1 MKILLPA
8 LSPTMETG
16 NLVKWLVK
24 EGDDVLSGDILA
36 EIETDKATMEL
47 ESPDDGKIEKI
58 LVKEGSEN
66 ISVNTEIALLTVE
79 GEEIEE
85 KSEVSS
91 AESTEIDEKTE
102 KSTQNSSQVTHDS
115 DDKNL
120 TNSNISMSSL
130 LKQQTDNSES
140 KKWSEKEIS
149 MREAL
154 NQAIEEEMIFDKDVF
169 LLGEEVAEYDGAY
182 KVTQGLLDKFGSK
195 RVLDTPIS
203 EHGFTGLAI
212 GAAMAGLKPICE
224 FMTFNF
230 SMQAIDQIV
239 NSAAKSLYMSG
250 GEINVP
256 IVFRGPNGAAARVG
270 AQHSQCF
277 ISWFSHIP
285 GLLVIAPS
293 NARDA
298 KGLLKSSI
306 RNPNPVVFLEH
317 ELLYKEKTSV
327 PEENDFLIPIGKANL
342 IKEGNDVTI
351 IGFSM
356 SVQRI
361 LNALPSIE
369 KLGIK
374 PDIIDLR
381 SIKPLDEE
389 LIYKSVK
396 KTNRVVIVEDGFGST
411 SFGSHLSYL
420 IQSNCFDFLD
430 AEIIKVSGKDVPMP
444 YAENLEKLALPNTDE
459 IVSAV
464 KKVSYKN

>member
-16 NLVKWLVK
+16 NLVKWLVN
-24 EGDDVLSGDILA
+24 EGQTVNSGDIIA

-47 ESPDDGKIEKI
+47 ESPDDGIIEKI
-58 LVKEGSEN
+58 VISEGTEN
-66 ISVNTEIALLTVE
+66 IPVNDLIAVLKVE
-79 GEEIEE
+79 DEEIIEE
-85 KSEVSS
+85 EISSPEIVSDKEETDKTQKTNIAVSERSVLN
-91 AESTEIDEKTE
+91 EQTET
-102 KSTQNSSQVTHDS
+102 NSSWTEV
-115 DDKNL
+115 
-120 TNSNISMSSL
+120 
-130 LKQQTDNSES
+130 
-140 KKWSEKEIS
+140 EIT

-154 NQAIEEEMIFDKDVF
+154 NQAIEEEMTKDEDIF

-182 KVTQGLLDKFGSK
+182 KVTQGLLDKFGPK

-212 GAAMAGLKPICE
+212 GAAMSGLKPICE

-230 SMQAIDQIV
+230 SLQAIDQIV
-239 NSAAKSLYMSG
+239 NSAAKTLYMSG

-256 IVFRGPNGAAARVG
+256 VVFRGPNGAAARVA

-285 GLLVIAPS
+285 GLIVVAPS

-298 KGLLKSSI
+298 KGLLKTSI
-306 RNPNPVVFLEH
+306 RNPNPVIFLEH
-317 ELLYKEKTSV
+317 ELLYKEKSNV
-327 PEENDFLIPIGKANL
+327 PQETDFLIPLGKGNL
-342 IKEGNDVTI
+342 ITEGNDVTI

-361 LNALPSIE
+361 LKSLPEIN
-369 KLGIK
+369 KLNIK

-381 SIKPLDEE
+381 SIKPLDED
-389 LIYKSVK
+389 LIYQSVK
-396 KTNRVVIVEDGFGST
+396 KTNRVVIVEDGFGNT

-420 IQSNCFDFLD
+420 IQSNCFDYLD
-430 AEIIKVSGKDVPMP
+430 SEIVKVSGKDVPMP
-444 YAENLEKLALPNTDE
+444 YAENLEALALPTTDE
-459 IVSAV
+459 IISAI
-464 KKVSYKN
+464 KKVTYKK

>member
-16 NLVKWLVK
+16 NLVKWLVE
-24 EGDDVLSGDILA
+24 EGQKVNSGDIIA

-47 ESPDDGKIEKI
+47 EAPDDGVLKQFII
-58 LVKEGSEN
+58 SEGTEN
-66 ISVNTEIALLTVE
+66 IKVNSPIAILDVE
-79 GEEIEE
+79 GEDEE
-85 KSEVSS
+85 NESESLNENTS
-91 AESTEIDEKTE
+91 KE
-102 KSTQNSSQVTHDS
+102 QVKEDINQS
-115 DDKNL
+115 
-120 TNSNISMSSL
+120 ISM
-130 LKQQTDNSES
+130 NSIMRDFDES
-140 KKWSEKEIS
+140 NSKWTEVEIT

-154 NQAIEEEMIFDKDVF
+154 NQAIEEEMTLDKDVF
-169 LLGEEVAEYDGAY
+169 LLGEEVAEYNGAY
-182 KVTQGLLDKFGSK
+182 KVTQGLLDKFGNK

-230 SMQAIDQIV
+230 SLQAIDQII

-256 IVFRGPNGAAARVG
+256 IVFRGPNGAAARVA

-285 GLLVIAPS
+285 GLLVVAPS

-306 RNPNPVVFLEH
+306 RNPNPVIFLEH
-317 ELLYKEKTSV
+317 ELLYKEKMKV
-327 PEENDFLIPIGKANL
+327 PEEDDFIIPIGKGKMIA
-342 IKEGNDVTI
+342 EGDDVTI

-356 SVQRI
+356 SVHRI
-361 LNALPSIE
+361 LNALPE
-369 KLGIK
+369 IK
-374 PDIIDLR
+374 NLNIKADIIDLR

-396 KTNRVVIVEDGFGST
+396 KTNRVVIVEDGWGNT

-420 IQSNCFDFLD
+420 IQSNCFDYLD
-430 AEIIKVSGKDVPMP
+430 SEIIKVSGKDVPMP
-444 YAENLEKLALPNTDE
+444 YAENLEALALPTRDE
-459 IVSAV
+459 IISAV
-464 KKVSYKN
+464 KKVTYKN

>member
-66 ISVNTEIALLTVE
+66 ISVNTEIALLSVE

-85 KSEVSS
+85 K
-91 AESTEIDEKTE
+91 IEKTIE
-102 KSTQNSSQVTHDS
+102 SSPPVIPNGADT
-115 DDKNL
+115 KIKEN
-120 TNSNISMSSL
+120 NISMGSL
-130 LKQQTDNSES
+130 LKEQSDSLETKD
-140 KKWSEKEIS
+140 WSEKEIT

-154 NQAIEEEMIFDKDVF
+154 NQAIEEEMILDKDVF

-212 GAAMAGLKPICE
+212 GAAMSGLKPICE

-285 GLLVIAPS
+285 GLLVVAPS

-317 ELLYKEKTSV
+317 ELLYKEKTNV

-342 IKEGNDVTI
+342 IKEGSDVTI

-381 SIKPLDEE
+381 SIKPLDEA
-389 LIYKSVK
+389 LILESVQKTGAIVTAEEHNYLGGLGESIAGTLSK
-396 KTNRVVIVEDGFGST
+396 KHPTPQEYVATQDTFGESGTPTKLMEKYGINKNAIVNASKRV
-411 SFGSHLSYL
+411 
-420 IQSNCFDFLD
+420 
-430 AEIIKVSGKDVPMP
+430 IKRK
-444 YAENLEKLALPNTDE
+444 
-459 IVSAV
+459 
-464 KKVSYKN
+464 

>member
-16 NLVKWLVK
+16 NLVKWLVE
-24 EGDDVLSGDILA
+24 EGQKVNSGDLIA

-47 ESPDDGKIEKI
+47 EAPDDGTINQ
-58 LVKEGSEN
+58 LVVSEGTEN
-66 ISVNTEIALLTVE
+66 IKVNSLIAILDVE
-79 GEEIEE
+79 GEDLENDVTPSDEIVTKEQT
-85 KSEVSS
+85 KKDVDSS
-91 AESTEIDEKTE
+91 ISMNSII
-102 KSTQNSSQVTHDS
+102 NSSEE
-115 DDKNL
+115 N
-120 TNSNISMSSL
+120 NSNW
-130 LKQQTDNSES
+130 TEV
-140 KKWSEKEIS
+140 EIT

-154 NQAIEEEMIFDKDVF
+154 NQAIVEEMNRDKDVF
-169 LLGEEVAEYDGAY
+169 LLGEEVAEYNGAY
-182 KVTQGLLDKFGSK
+182 KVTQGLLDKFGKK

-230 SMQAIDQIV
+230 SMQAIDQII

-256 IVFRGPNGAAARVG
+256 IVFRGPNGAAARVA

-285 GLLVIAPS
+285 GLLVVAPS

-306 RNPNPVVFLEH
+306 RNPNPVIFLEH
-317 ELLYKEKTSV
+317 ELLYKEKMMV
-327 PEENDFLIPIGKANL
+327 PEEDEFVIPLGKGKM
-342 IKEGNDVTI
+342 ISEGDDITI

-356 SVQRI
+356 SVHKI
-361 LNALPSIE
+361 LNALPD
-369 KLGIK
+369 IK
-374 PDIIDLR
+374 SLNINADIIDLR
-381 SIKPLDEE
+381 SIKPLDED

-396 KTNRVVIVEDGFGST
+396 KTNRVVIVEDGWGNT

-420 IQSNCFDFLD
+420 IQSNCFDYLD
-430 AEIIKVSGKDVPMP
+430 SEIIKVSGKDVPMP
-444 YAENLEKLALPNTDE
+444 YAENLESLALPTKDE

-464 KKVSYKN
+464 KKVTYKN

>member
-16 NLVKWLVK
+16 NLVKWLVE
-24 EGDDVLSGDILA
+24 EGQKVNSGDIIA

-47 ESPDDGKIEKI
+47 EAPDDGVLKQLII
-58 LVKEGSEN
+58 SEGTEN
-66 ISVNTEIALLTVE
+66 IKVNSPIAILDVE
-79 GEEIEE
+79 GEDEE
-85 KSEVSS
+85 NESEPLNES
-91 AESTEIDEKTE
+91 APKE
-102 KSTQNSSQVTHDS
+102 QVKEDINQS
-115 DDKNL
+115 
-120 TNSNISMSSL
+120 ISM
-130 LKQQTDNSES
+130 NSIMNEFDES
-140 KKWSEKEIS
+140 NSKWTEVEIT

-154 NQAIEEEMIFDKDVF
+154 NQAIEEEMTLDKDVF
-169 LLGEEVAEYDGAY
+169 LLGEEVAEYNGAY
-182 KVTQGLLDKFGSK
+182 KVTQGLLDKFGNK

-230 SMQAIDQIV
+230 SMQAIDQII

-256 IVFRGPNGAAARVG
+256 IVFRGPNGAAARVA

-285 GLLVIAPS
+285 GLLVVAPS

-306 RNPNPVVFLEH
+306 RNPNPVIFLEH
-317 ELLYKEKTSV
+317 ELLYKEKMKV
-327 PEENDFLIPIGKANL
+327 PEEDDFIVPIGKGKMIA
-342 IKEGNDVTI
+342 EGDDVTI

-356 SVQRI
+356 SVHRI
-361 LNALPSIE
+361 LNALPE
-369 KLGIK
+369 IK
-374 PDIIDLR
+374 NLNIKADIIDLR

-396 KTNRVVIVEDGFGST
+396 KTNRVVIVEDGWGNT

-420 IQSNCFDFLD
+420 IQSNCFDYLD
-430 AEIIKVSGKDVPMP
+430 SEIIKVSGKDVPMP
-444 YAENLEKLALPNTDE
+444 YAENLEALALPTKDE
-459 IVSAV
+459 IISAV
-464 KKVSYKN
+464 KKVTYKN

>member
-24 EGDDVLSGDILA
+24 EGQTVNSGDILA

-47 ESPDDGKIEKI
+47 ESPDDGIIEKI
-58 LVKEGSEN
+58 VISEGTEN
-66 ISVNTEIALLTVE
+66 IPVNDLIAVLKVDDE
-79 GEEIEE
+79 EVIEEEISS
-85 KSEVSS
+85 SEIVSNNQEANKTQKIDNTVS
-91 AESTEIDEKTE
+91 IGSVLNEQTE
-102 KSTQNSSQVTHDS
+102 
-115 DDKNL
+115 
-120 TNSNISMSSL
+120 TNSNW
-130 LKQQTDNSES
+130 TEV
-140 KKWSEKEIS
+140 EIT

-154 NQAIEEEMIFDKDVF
+154 NQAIEEEMNKDEDVF

-182 KVTQGLLDKFGSK
+182 KVTQGLLEKFGSK

-212 GAAMAGLKPICE
+212 GAAMSGLKPICE

-230 SMQAIDQIV
+230 SLQAIDQIV
-239 NSAAKSLYMSG
+239 NSAAKTLYMSG

-256 IVFRGPNGAAARVG
+256 VVFRGPNGAAARVA

-285 GLLVIAPS
+285 GLIVVAPS

-298 KGLLKSSI
+298 KGLLKTSI
-306 RNPNPVVFLEH
+306 RNPNPVIFLEH
-317 ELLYKEKTSV
+317 ELLYKEKSNV
-327 PEENDFLIPIGKANL
+327 PQETDFLIPLGKGNL
-342 IKEGNDVTI
+342 ITEGNDVTI

-361 LNALPSIE
+361 LKSLPEIN
-369 KLGIK
+369 KLNIK

-381 SIKPLDEE
+381 SIKPLDED
-389 LIYKSVK
+389 LIYQSVK
-396 KTNRVVIVEDGFGST
+396 KTNRVVIVEDGFGNT

-420 IQSNCFDFLD
+420 IQSNCFDYLD
-430 AEIIKVSGKDVPMP
+430 SEIVKVSGKDVPMP
-444 YAENLEKLALPNTDE
+444 YAENLEALALPTTDE
-459 IVSAV
+459 IISAI
-464 KKVSYKN
+464 KKVTYKK

>member
-16 NLVKWLVK
+16 NLVKWLVE
-24 EGDDVLSGDILA
+24 EGQKVNSGDLIA

-47 ESPDDGKIEKI
+47 EAPDDGTINQ
-58 LVKEGSEN
+58 LVVSEGTEN
-66 ISVNTEIALLTVE
+66 IKVNSLIAILDVE
-79 GEEIEE
+79 GEDLENDVTPSDEIVTKEQP
-85 KSEVSS
+85 KKEVDSS
-91 AESTEIDEKTE
+91 ISMNSII
-102 KSTQNSSQVTHDS
+102 NSSEE
-115 DDKNL
+115 N
-120 TNSNISMSSL
+120 NSNW
-130 LKQQTDNSES
+130 TEV
-140 KKWSEKEIS
+140 EIT

-154 NQAIEEEMIFDKDVF
+154 NQAIEEEMNRDKDVF
-169 LLGEEVAEYDGAY
+169 LLGEEVAEYNGAY
-182 KVTQGLLDKFGSK
+182 KVTQGLLDKFGKK

-230 SMQAIDQIV
+230 SMQAIDQII

-256 IVFRGPNGAAARVG
+256 IVFRGPNGAAARVA

-285 GLLVIAPS
+285 GLLVVAPT

-306 RNPNPVVFLEH
+306 RNPNPVIFLEH
-317 ELLYKEKTSV
+317 ELLYKEKMMV
-327 PEENDFLIPIGKANL
+327 PEEDEFVIPLGKGKM
-342 IKEGNDVTI
+342 ISEGDDVTI

-356 SVQRI
+356 SVHKI
-361 LNALPSIE
+361 LNALPD
-369 KLGIK
+369 IK
-374 PDIIDLR
+374 SLNINADIIDLR
-381 SIKPLDEE
+381 SIKPLDED

-396 KTNRVVIVEDGFGST
+396 KTNRVVIVEDGWGNT

-420 IQSNCFDFLD
+420 IQSNCFDYLD
-430 AEIIKVSGKDVPMP
+430 SEIIKVSGKDVPMP
-444 YAENLEKLALPNTDE
+444 YAENLESLALPTKDE

-464 KKVSYKN
+464 KKVTYKN

>member
-58 LVKEGSEN
+58 LIKEGSEN
-66 ISVNTEIALLTVE
+66 ISVNTEIALLSVE

-85 KSEVSS
+85 KIEKPIESS
-91 AESTEIDEKTE
+91 TPEIPNGND
-102 KSTQNSSQVTHDS
+102 
-115 DDKNL
+115 
-120 TNSNISMSSL
+120 TNIKETNISMGSFLKGQSDSL
-130 LKQQTDNSES
+130 ETKNWT
-140 KKWSEKEIS
+140 EKEIT

-154 NQAIEEEMIFDKDVF
+154 NQAIEEEMILDKDVF

-182 KVTQGLLDKFGSK
+182 KITQGLLDKFGSK

-212 GAAMAGLKPICE
+212 GAAMSGLKPICE

-285 GLLVIAPS
+285 GLLVVAPS

-306 RNPNPVVFLEH
+306 RNPNPVIFLEH
-317 ELLYKEKTSV
+317 ELLYKEKSNV

-342 IKEGNDVTI
+342 IKEGSDVTI

-361 LNALPSIE
+361 LNALPSME

-381 SIKPLDEE
+381 SIKPLDED

-396 KTNRVVIVEDGFGST
+396 KTNRVVIVEDGWGNT

-420 IQSNCFDFLD
+420 IQSNCFDYLD
-430 AEIIKVSGKDVPMP
+430 SEIVKVSGKDVPMP

-459 IVSAV
+459 IISAV
-464 KKVSYKN
+464 KKVSYTN

>member
-66 ISVNTEIALLTVE
+66 ISVNTEIALLSVE

-85 KSEVSS
+85 KIEKPI
-91 AESTEIDEKTE
+91 ESLPPVIPNGNDTKIKE
-102 KSTQNSSQVTHDS
+102 N
-115 DDKNL
+115 
-120 TNSNISMSSL
+120 NISMGSL
-130 LKQQTDNSES
+130 LKDQSDSLETKN
-140 KKWSEKEIS
+140 WSEKEIT

-154 NQAIEEEMIFDKDVF
+154 NQAIEEEMILDKDVF

-212 GAAMAGLKPICE
+212 GAAMSGLKPICE

-285 GLLVIAPS
+285 GLLVVTPS

-317 ELLYKEKTSV
+317 ELLYKEKTNV

-342 IKEGNDVTI
+342 IKEGSDITI

-381 SIKPLDEE
+381 SIKPLDED
-389 LIYKSVK
+389 LVYKSVK
-396 KTNRVVIVEDGFGST
+396 KTNRVVIVEDGWGNT

-420 IQSNCFDFLD
+420 IQSNCFDYLD
-430 AEIIKVSGKDVPMP
+430 SEIIKVSGKDVPMP

-459 IVSAV
+459 IISAV
-464 KKVSYKN
+464 KKVSYTN

>member
-16 NLVKWLVK
+16 NLVKWLVE
-24 EGDDVLSGDILA
+24 EGQKVNSGDLIA

-47 ESPDDGKIEKI
+47 EAPDDGTINQ
-58 LVKEGSEN
+58 LVVSEGTEN
-66 ISVNTEIALLTVE
+66 IKVNSLIAILDVE
-79 GEEIEE
+79 GEDLENDVTPSDEIITKEQP
-85 KSEVSS
+85 KKDVDSS
-91 AESTEIDEKTE
+91 ISMNSII
-102 KSTQNSSQVTHDS
+102 NSSEE
-115 DDKNL
+115 N
-120 TNSNISMSSL
+120 NSNW
-130 LKQQTDNSES
+130 TEV
-140 KKWSEKEIS
+140 EIT

-154 NQAIEEEMIFDKDVF
+154 NQAIEEEMNRDKDVF
-169 LLGEEVAEYDGAY
+169 LLGEEVAEYNGAY
-182 KVTQGLLDKFGSK
+182 KVTQGLLDKFGKK

-230 SMQAIDQIV
+230 SMQAIDQII

-256 IVFRGPNGAAARVG
+256 IVFRGPNGAAARVA

-285 GLLVIAPS
+285 GLLVVAPS

-306 RNPNPVVFLEH
+306 RNPNPVIFLEH
-317 ELLYKEKTSV
+317 ELLYKEKMMV
-327 PEENDFLIPIGKANL
+327 PEEDEFVIPLGKGKM
-342 IKEGNDVTI
+342 ISEGDDVTI

-356 SVQRI
+356 SVHKI
-361 LNALPSIE
+361 LNALPD
-369 KLGIK
+369 IK
-374 PDIIDLR
+374 SLNINADIIDLR
-381 SIKPLDEE
+381 SIKPLDED

-396 KTNRVVIVEDGFGST
+396 KTNRVVIVEDGWGNT

-420 IQSNCFDFLD
+420 IQSNCFDYLD
-430 AEIIKVSGKDVPMP
+430 SEIIKVSGKDVPMP
-444 YAENLEKLALPNTDE
+444 YAENLESLALPTKDE

-464 KKVSYKN
+464 KKVTYKN

>member
-16 NLVKWLVK
+16 NLVKWLVE
-24 EGDDVLSGDILA
+24 EGQKVNSGDIIA

-47 ESPDDGKIEKI
+47 EAPDDGI
-58 LVKEGSEN
+58 LKQLVVSEGTEN
-66 ISVNTEIALLTVE
+66 IKVNSLIAILDVE
-79 GEEIEE
+79 GEDEE
-85 KSEVSS
+85 SEDKSFDDVAPKEELKKDIDSS
-91 AESTEIDEKTE
+91 ISMLSIANESEE
-102 KSTQNSSQVTHDS
+102 SNSSWTEV
-115 DDKNL
+115 
-120 TNSNISMSSL
+120 
-130 LKQQTDNSES
+130 
-140 KKWSEKEIS
+140 EIT

-154 NQAIEEEMIFDKDVF
+154 NQAIEVEMTRDKDVF
-169 LLGEEVAEYDGAY
+169 LLGEEVAEYNGAY
-182 KVTQGLLDKFGSK
+182 KVTQGLLDKFGNK

-230 SMQAIDQIV
+230 SMQAIDQII

-256 IVFRGPNGAAARVG
+256 IVFRGPNGAAARVA

-285 GLLVIAPS
+285 GLLVVAPS

-306 RNPNPVVFLEH
+306 RNPNPVIFLEH
-317 ELLYKEKTSV
+317 ELLYKEKMLV
-327 PEENDFLIPIGKANL
+327 PEEDEFIIPLGKGKM
-342 IKEGNDVTI
+342 ISEGDDVTI

-356 SVQRI
+356 SVHKI
-361 LNALPSIE
+361 LNALPE
-369 KLGIK
+369 IK
-374 PDIIDLR
+374 NLNIKADIIDLR

-396 KTNRVVIVEDGFGST
+396 KTNRVVIVEDGWGNT

-420 IQSNCFDFLD
+420 IQSNCFDYLD
-430 AEIIKVSGKDVPMP
+430 SEIIKVSGKDVPMP
-444 YAENLEKLALPNTDE
+444 YAENLESMALPTTDE

-464 KKVSYKN
+464 KKVTYKN

>member
-16 NLVKWLVK
+16 NLVKWLVE
-24 EGDDVLSGDILA
+24 EGQKVNSGDIIA

-47 ESPDDGKIEKI
+47 EAPDDGVLKQFII
-58 LVKEGSEN
+58 SEGTEN
-66 ISVNTEIALLTVE
+66 IKVNSPIAILDVE
-79 GEEIEE
+79 GEDEE
-85 KSEVSS
+85 NESESLNENTPKEQAKEDINQS
-91 AESTEIDEKTE
+91 
-102 KSTQNSSQVTHDS
+102 
-115 DDKNL
+115 
-120 TNSNISMSSL
+120 ISM
-130 LKQQTDNSES
+130 NSIMNDFDES
-140 KKWSEKEIS
+140 NSKWTEVEIT

-154 NQAIEEEMIFDKDVF
+154 NQAIEEEMTLDKDVF
-169 LLGEEVAEYDGAY
+169 LLGEEVAEYNGAY
-182 KVTQGLLDKFGSK
+182 KVTQGLLDKFGNK

-256 IVFRGPNGAAARVG
+256 IVFRGPNGAAARVA

-285 GLLVIAPS
+285 GLLVVAPS

-306 RNPNPVVFLEH
+306 RNPNPVIFLEH
-317 ELLYKEKTSV
+317 ELLYKEKMKV
-327 PEENDFLIPIGKANL
+327 PEEDDFIVPIGKGKMIA
-342 IKEGNDVTI
+342 EGDDVTI

-356 SVQRI
+356 SVHRI
-361 LNALPSIE
+361 LNALPE
-369 KLGIK
+369 IK
-374 PDIIDLR
+374 NLNIKADIIDLR

-396 KTNRVVIVEDGFGST
+396 KTNRVVIVEDGWGNT

-420 IQSNCFDFLD
+420 IQSNCFDYLD
-430 AEIIKVSGKDVPMP
+430 SEIIKVSGKDVPMP
-444 YAENLEKLALPNTDE
+444 YAENLEALALPTKDE
-459 IVSAV
+459 IISAV
-464 KKVSYKN
+464 KKVTYKN

>member
-47 ESPDDGKIEKI
+47 ESPDDGRIEKI
-58 LVKEGSEN
+58 LEKEGSEN
-66 ISVNTEIALLTVE
+66 ISVNTEIALLSVE

-85 KSEVSS
+85 KIEKPI
-91 AESTEIDEKTE
+91 ENSTPKLPNGNDTIIKET
-102 KSTQNSSQVTHDS
+102 
-115 DDKNL
+115 
-120 TNSNISMSSL
+120 NISMSSL
-130 LKQQTDNSES
+130 LKEQSDSLETKN
-140 KKWSEKEIS
+140 WTEKEIT

-154 NQAIEEEMIFDKDVF
+154 NQAIEEEMILDKDVF

-212 GAAMAGLKPICE
+212 GAAMSGLKPICE

-256 IVFRGPNGAAARVG
+256 IVFRWPNGAAARVG

-285 GLLVIAPS
+285 GLLVVAPS

-317 ELLYKEKTSV
+317 ELLYKEKTNV

-342 IKEGNDVTI
+342 IKEGSDVTI

-381 SIKPLDEE
+381 SIKPLDED

-396 KTNRVVIVEDGFGST
+396 KTNRVVIVEDGWGNT

-420 IQSNCFDFLD
+420 IQSNCFDYLD
-430 AEIIKVSGKDVPMP
+430 SEIIKVSGKDVPMP

-459 IVSAV
+459 IISAV
-464 KKVSYKN
+464 KKVSYTS

>member
-66 ISVNTEIALLTVE
+66 ISVNTEIALLSVE
-79 GEEIEE
+79 GDEIEE
-85 KSEVSS
+85 KIEKPIESS
-91 AESTEIDEKTE
+91 PPVIPNGA
-102 KSTQNSSQVTHDS
+102 
-115 DDKNL
+115 DKKIKEN
-120 TNSNISMSSL
+120 NISMGSL
-130 LKQQTDNSES
+130 LKEQSDSLETKN
-140 KKWSEKEIS
+140 WSEKEIT

-154 NQAIEEEMIFDKDVF
+154 NQAIEEEMILDKDVF

-212 GAAMAGLKPICE
+212 GAAMSGLKPICE

-285 GLLVIAPS
+285 GLLVVAPS

-317 ELLYKEKTSV
+317 ELLYKEKTNV

-342 IKEGNDVTI
+342 IKKGSDVTI

-381 SIKPLDEE
+381 SIKPLDED
-389 LIYKSVK
+389 LVYKSVK
-396 KTNRVVIVEDGFGST
+396 KTNRVVIVEDGWGNT

-420 IQSNCFDFLD
+420 IQSNCFDYLD
-430 AEIIKVSGKDVPMP
+430 SEIIKVSGKDVPMP
-444 YAENLEKLALPNTDE
+444 YAENLEKLALPSTDE
-459 IVSAV
+459 ITSAV
-464 KKVSYKN
+464 KKVSYTS

>member
-16 NLVKWLVK
+16 NLIKWLVK
-24 EGDDVLSGDILA
+24 EGQSVNSGDIIA

-47 ESPDDGKIEKI
+47 ESPDDGTINKIVIPEGTEG
-58 LVKEGSEN
+58 VK
-66 ISVNTEIALLTVE
+66 VNTLIAILDVE
-79 GEEIEE
+79 GEEDLTKEEDISKTPEKNQPIPKNIETHISMNSVIDQNKIE
-85 KSEVSS
+85 KSNW
-91 AESTEIDEKTE
+91 TEE
-102 KSTQNSSQVTHDS
+102 
-115 DDKNL
+115 
-120 TNSNISMSSL
+120 
-130 LKQQTDNSES
+130 
-140 KKWSEKEIS
+140 EIT

-154 NQAIEEEMIFDKDVF
+154 NQAIEEEMNLDKDVF

-182 KVTQGLLDKFGSK
+182 KVTQGLLNKFGDK

-212 GAAMAGLKPICE
+212 GAAMSGLKPICE

-256 IVFRGPNGAAARVG
+256 IVFRGPNGAAARVA

-285 GLLVIAPS
+285 GLLVVAPS

-306 RNPNPVVFLEH
+306 RNPNPVIFLEH
-317 ELLYKEKTSV
+317 ELLYKEKMNV
-327 PEENDFLIPIGKANL
+327 PKEDDFLIPLGKANS
-342 IKEGNDVTI
+342 ITKGNDVTI

-361 LNALPSIE
+361 LNSLPEINN
-369 KLGIK
+369 LGIK

-389 LIYKSVK
+389 SIYSSVK
-396 KTNRVVIVEDGFGST
+396 KTNRVVIVEDGWGNT

-420 IQSNCFDFLD
+420 IQSNCFDYLD
-430 AEIIKVSGKDVPMP
+430 SEIIKVSGKDVPMP
-444 YAENLEKLALPNTDE
+444 YAENLEAHALPTKEE

-464 KKVSYKN
+464 KKVTYKN

>member
-16 NLVKWLVK
+16 NLVKWLVE
-24 EGDDVLSGDILA
+24 EGQKVNSGDLIA

-47 ESPDDGKIEKI
+47 EAPDDGTINQ
-58 LVKEGSEN
+58 LVVSEGTEN
-66 ISVNTEIALLTVE
+66 IKVNSLIAILDVE
-79 GEEIEE
+79 GEDLENDVTPSDEIVTKEQP
-85 KSEVSS
+85 KKDVDSS
-91 AESTEIDEKTE
+91 ISMNSII
-102 KSTQNSSQVTHDS
+102 NSSEE
-115 DDKNL
+115 N
-120 TNSNISMSSL
+120 NSNW
-130 LKQQTDNSES
+130 TEV
-140 KKWSEKEIS
+140 EIT

-154 NQAIEEEMIFDKDVF
+154 NQAIEEEMNRDKDVF
-169 LLGEEVAEYDGAY
+169 LLGEEVAEYNGAY
-182 KVTQGLLDKFGSK
+182 KVTQGLLDKFGKK

-212 GAAMAGLKPICE
+212 GAAMSGLKPICE

-230 SMQAIDQIV
+230 SMQAIDQII

-256 IVFRGPNGAAARVG
+256 IVFRGPNGAAARVA

-285 GLLVIAPS
+285 GLLVVAPS

-306 RNPNPVVFLEH
+306 RNPNPVIFLEH
-317 ELLYKEKTSV
+317 ELLYKEKMMV
-327 PEENDFLIPIGKANL
+327 PEEDEFVIPLGKGKM
-342 IKEGNDVTI
+342 ISEGDDVTI

-356 SVQRI
+356 SIHKI
-361 LNALPSIE
+361 LNALPD
-369 KLGIK
+369 IK
-374 PDIIDLR
+374 SLNINADIIDLR
-381 SIKPLDEE
+381 SIKPLDED

-396 KTNRVVIVEDGFGST
+396 KTNRVVIVEDGWGNT

-420 IQSNCFDFLD
+420 IQSNCFDYLD
-430 AEIIKVSGKDVPMP
+430 SEIIKVSGKDVPMP
-444 YAENLEKLALPNTDE
+444 YAENLESLALPTKDE

-464 KKVSYKN
+464 KKVTYKN

>member
-24 EGDDVLSGDILA
+24 EGQTVNSGDIIA

-47 ESPDDGKIEKI
+47 ESPDDGIIEKI
-58 LVKEGSEN
+58 VISEGTEN
-66 ISVNTEIALLTVE
+66 IPVNDLIAVLKVDD
-79 GEEIEE
+79 EEVI
-85 KSEVSS
+85 
-91 AESTEIDEKTE
+91 
-102 KSTQNSSQVTHDS
+102 
-115 DDKNL
+115 
-120 TNSNISMSSL
+120 
-130 LKQQTDNSES
+130 
-140 KKWSEKEIS
+140 EKEIS
-149 MREAL
+149 SSEIVSNNQEADKTQKIDSTVSMGSVLNEQTETNSNWTEVEITMREAL
-154 NQAIEEEMIFDKDVF
+154 NQAIEEEMNKDEDVF

-182 KVTQGLLDKFGSK
+182 KVTQGLLEKFGSK

-212 GAAMAGLKPICE
+212 GAAMSGLKPICE

-230 SMQAIDQIV
+230 SLQAIDQIV
-239 NSAAKSLYMSG
+239 NSAAKTLYMSG

-256 IVFRGPNGAAARVG
+256 VVFRGPNGAAARVA

-285 GLLVIAPS
+285 GLIVVAPS

-298 KGLLKSSI
+298 KGLLKASI
-306 RNPNPVVFLEH
+306 RNPNPVIFLEH
-317 ELLYKEKTSV
+317 ELLYKEKSNV
-327 PEENDFLIPIGKANL
+327 PQETDFLIPLGKGNL
-342 IKEGNDVTI
+342 ITEGNDVTI

-361 LNALPSIE
+361 LKSLPEIN
-369 KLGIK
+369 KLNIK

-381 SIKPLDEE
+381 SIKPLDEN
-389 LIYKSVK
+389 LIYQSVK
-396 KTNRVVIVEDGFGST
+396 KTNRVVIVEDGFGNT

-420 IQSNCFDFLD
+420 IQSNCFDYLD
-430 AEIIKVSGKDVPMP
+430 SEIVKVSGKDVPMP
-444 YAENLEKLALPNTDE
+444 YAENLEALALPTTDE
-459 IVSAV
+459 IISAI
-464 KKVSYKN
+464 KKVTYKK

>member
-24 EGDDVLSGDILA
+24 EGQTVNSGDILA

-47 ESPDDGKIEKI
+47 ESPDDGIIEKI
-58 LVKEGSEN
+58 VISEGTEN
-66 ISVNTEIALLTVE
+66 IPVNDLIAVLKVDE
-79 GEEIEE
+79 EEVIEEEISS
-85 KSEVSS
+85 SEIVSNNQE
-91 AESTEIDEKTE
+91 ADKTQKIDSTVSIGSVLNEQTE
-102 KSTQNSSQVTHDS
+102 
-115 DDKNL
+115 
-120 TNSNISMSSL
+120 TNSNW
-130 LKQQTDNSES
+130 TEV
-140 KKWSEKEIS
+140 EIT

-154 NQAIEEEMIFDKDVF
+154 NQAIEEEMNKDEDVF

-182 KVTQGLLDKFGSK
+182 KVTQGLLEKFGSK

-212 GAAMAGLKPICE
+212 GAAMSGLKPICE

-230 SMQAIDQIV
+230 SLQAIDQIV
-239 NSAAKSLYMSG
+239 NSAAKTLYMSG

-256 IVFRGPNGAAARVG
+256 VVFRGPNGAAARVA

-285 GLLVIAPS
+285 GLIVVAPS

-298 KGLLKSSI
+298 KGLLKTSI
-306 RNPNPVVFLEH
+306 RNPNPVIFLEH
-317 ELLYKEKTSV
+317 ELLYKEKSNV
-327 PEENDFLIPIGKANL
+327 PQETDFLIPLGKGNL
-342 IKEGNDVTI
+342 ITEGNDVTI

-361 LNALPSIE
+361 LKSLPEIN
-369 KLGIK
+369 KLNIK

-381 SIKPLDEE
+381 SIKPLDED
-389 LIYKSVK
+389 LIYQSVK
-396 KTNRVVIVEDGFGST
+396 KTNRVVIVEDGFGNT

-420 IQSNCFDFLD
+420 IQSNCFDYLD
-430 AEIIKVSGKDVPMP
+430 SEIVKVSGKDVPMP
-444 YAENLEKLALPNTDE
+444 YAENLETLALPTTDE
-459 IVSAV
+459 IISAI
-464 KKVSYKN
+464 KKVTYKN

>member
-16 NLVKWLVK
+16 NLVKWLVE
-24 EGDDVLSGDILA
+24 EGQKVNSGDLIA

-47 ESPDDGKIEKI
+47 EAPDDGTINQ
-58 LVKEGSEN
+58 LVVSEGTEN
-66 ISVNTEIALLTVE
+66 IKVNSLIAILDVE
-79 GEEIEE
+79 GEDLENDVTPSDEIVTKEQP
-85 KSEVSS
+85 KKDVDSS
-91 AESTEIDEKTE
+91 ISMNSII
-102 KSTQNSSQVTHDS
+102 NSSEE
-115 DDKNL
+115 N
-120 TNSNISMSSL
+120 NSNW
-130 LKQQTDNSES
+130 TEV
-140 KKWSEKEIS
+140 EIT

-154 NQAIEEEMIFDKDVF
+154 NQAIVEEMNRDKDVF
-169 LLGEEVAEYDGAY
+169 LLGEEVAEYNGAY
-182 KVTQGLLDKFGSK
+182 KVTQGLLDKFGKK

-230 SMQAIDQIV
+230 SMQAIDQII

-256 IVFRGPNGAAARVG
+256 IVFRGPNGAAARVA

-285 GLLVIAPS
+285 GLIVVAPS

-306 RNPNPVVFLEH
+306 RNPNPVIFLEH
-317 ELLYKEKTSV
+317 ELLYKEKMMV
-327 PEENDFLIPIGKANL
+327 PEEDEFVIPLGKGKM
-342 IKEGNDVTI
+342 ISEGDDVTI

-356 SVQRI
+356 SVHKI
-361 LNALPSIE
+361 LNALPD
-369 KLGIK
+369 IK
-374 PDIIDLR
+374 SLNINADIIDLR
-381 SIKPLDEE
+381 SIKPLDED

-396 KTNRVVIVEDGFGST
+396 KTNRVVIVEDGWGNT

-420 IQSNCFDFLD
+420 IQSNCFDYLD
-430 AEIIKVSGKDVPMP
+430 SEIIKVSGKDVPMP
-444 YAENLEKLALPNTDE
+444 YAENLESLALPTKDE

-464 KKVSYKN
+464 KKVTYKN

>member
-16 NLVKWLVK
+16 NLVKWLVE
-24 EGDDVLSGDILA
+24 EGQKVNSGDIIA

-47 ESPDDGKIEKI
+47 EAPDDGVLKQFII
-58 LVKEGSEN
+58 SEGTEN
-66 ISVNTEIALLTVE
+66 IKVNSPIATLDVE
-79 GEEIEE
+79 GEDEE
-85 KSEVSS
+85 NE
-91 AESTEIDEKTE
+91 
-102 KSTQNSSQVTHDS
+102 
-115 DDKNL
+115 
-120 TNSNISMSSL
+120 
-130 LKQQTDNSES
+130 SES
-140 KKWSEKEIS
+140 LNENTPKEQVKEDINQSINMNSIMSDFDESNSKWTEVEIT

-154 NQAIEEEMIFDKDVF
+154 NQAIEEEMTLDKDVF
-169 LLGEEVAEYDGAY
+169 LLGEEVAEYNGAY
-182 KVTQGLLDKFGSK
+182 KVTQGLLDKFGNK

-230 SMQAIDQIV
+230 SMQAIDQII

-256 IVFRGPNGAAARVG
+256 IVFRGPNGAAARVA

-285 GLLVIAPS
+285 GLLVVAPS

-306 RNPNPVVFLEH
+306 RNPNPVIFLEH
-317 ELLYKEKTSV
+317 ELLYKEKMKV
-327 PEENDFLIPIGKANL
+327 PEEDDFIIPIGKGKMIA
-342 IKEGNDVTI
+342 EGDDVTI

-356 SVQRI
+356 SVHRI
-361 LNALPSIE
+361 LNALPE
-369 KLGIK
+369 IK
-374 PDIIDLR
+374 NLNIKADIIDLR

-396 KTNRVVIVEDGFGST
+396 KTNRVVIVEDGWGNT

-420 IQSNCFDFLD
+420 IQSNCFDYLD
-430 AEIIKVSGKDVPMP
+430 SEIIKVSGKDVPMP
-444 YAENLEKLALPNTDE
+444 YAENLEALALPTKDE
-459 IVSAV
+459 IISAV
-464 KKVSYKN
+464 KKVTYKN

>member
-16 NLVKWLVK
+16 NLVKWLVE
-24 EGDDVLSGDILA
+24 EGQKVNSGDIIA

-47 ESPDDGKIEKI
+47 EAPDDGVLKQFII
-58 LVKEGSEN
+58 SEGTEN
-66 ISVNTEIALLTVE
+66 IKVNSPIAILDVE
-79 GEEIEE
+79 GEDEE
-85 KSEVSS
+85 NESESLNENTS
-91 AESTEIDEKTE
+91 KE
-102 KSTQNSSQVTHDS
+102 QVKEDINQS
-115 DDKNL
+115 
-120 TNSNISMSSL
+120 ISM
-130 LKQQTDNSES
+130 NSIMSDFDES
-140 KKWSEKEIS
+140 NSKWTEVEIT

-154 NQAIEEEMIFDKDVF
+154 NQAIEEEMTLDKDVF
-169 LLGEEVAEYDGAY
+169 LLGEEVAEYNGAY
-182 KVTQGLLDKFGSK
+182 KVTQGLLDKFGNK

-230 SMQAIDQIV
+230 SMQAIDQII

-256 IVFRGPNGAAARVG
+256 IVFRGPNGAAARVA

-285 GLLVIAPS
+285 GLLVVAPS

-306 RNPNPVVFLEH
+306 RNPNPVIFLEH
-317 ELLYKEKTSV
+317 ELLYKEKMKV
-327 PEENDFLIPIGKANL
+327 PEEDDFIIPIGKGKMIA
-342 IKEGNDVTI
+342 EGDDVTI

-356 SVQRI
+356 SVHRI
-361 LNALPSIE
+361 LNALPE
-369 KLGIK
+369 IK
-374 PDIIDLR
+374 NLNIKADIIDLR

-396 KTNRVVIVEDGFGST
+396 KTNRVVIVEDGWGNT

-420 IQSNCFDFLD
+420 IQSNCFDYLD
-430 AEIIKVSGKDVPMP
+430 SEIIKVSGKDVPMP
-444 YAENLEKLALPNTDE
+444 YAENLEALALPTKDE
-459 IVSAV
+459 IISAV
-464 KKVSYKN
+464 KKVTYKN

>member
-24 EGDDVLSGDILA
+24 EGQTVNSGDILA

-47 ESPDDGKIEKI
+47 ESPDDGIIEKI
-58 LVKEGSEN
+58 VISEGTEN
-66 ISVNTEIALLTVE
+66 IPVNDLIAVLKVDDE
-79 GEEIEE
+79 EVIEEEISS
-85 KSEVSS
+85 SEIVSNNQEANKTQKIDS
-91 AESTEIDEKTE
+91 SVSIGSVLNEQTE
-102 KSTQNSSQVTHDS
+102 
-115 DDKNL
+115 
-120 TNSNISMSSL
+120 TNSNW
-130 LKQQTDNSES
+130 TEV
-140 KKWSEKEIS
+140 EIT

-154 NQAIEEEMIFDKDVF
+154 NQAIEEEMNKDEDVF

-182 KVTQGLLDKFGSK
+182 KVTQGLLEKFGSK

-212 GAAMAGLKPICE
+212 GAAMSGLKPICE

-230 SMQAIDQIV
+230 SLQAIDQIV
-239 NSAAKSLYMSG
+239 NSAAKTLYMSG

-256 IVFRGPNGAAARVG
+256 VVFRGPNGAAARVA

-285 GLLVIAPS
+285 GLIVVAPS

-298 KGLLKSSI
+298 KGLLKTSI
-306 RNPNPVVFLEH
+306 RNPNPVIFLEH
-317 ELLYKEKTSV
+317 ELLYKEKSNV
-327 PEENDFLIPIGKANL
+327 PQETDFLIPLGKGNL
-342 IKEGNDVTI
+342 ITEGNDVTI

-361 LNALPSIE
+361 LKSLPEIN
-369 KLGIK
+369 KLNIK

-381 SIKPLDEE
+381 SIKPLDED
-389 LIYKSVK
+389 LIYQSVK
-396 KTNRVVIVEDGFGST
+396 KTNRVVIVEDGFGNT

-420 IQSNCFDFLD
+420 IQSNCFDYLD
-430 AEIIKVSGKDVPMP
+430 SEIVKVSGKDVPMP
-444 YAENLEKLALPNTDE
+444 YAENLESLALPTTDE
-459 IVSAV
+459 IISAI
-464 KKVSYKN
+464 KKVTYKK

>member
-16 NLVKWLVK
+16 NLVKWLVE
-24 EGDDVLSGDILA
+24 EGQKVNSGDIIA

-47 ESPDDGKIEKI
+47 EAPDDGVLKQFII
-58 LVKEGSEN
+58 SEGTEN
-66 ISVNTEIALLTVE
+66 IKVNSPIATLDVE
-79 GEEIEE
+79 GE
-85 KSEVSS
+85 
-91 AESTEIDEKTE
+91 DE
-102 KSTQNSSQVTHDS
+102 
-115 DDKNL
+115 
-120 TNSNISMSSL
+120 
-130 LKQQTDNSES
+130 DNESES
-140 KKWSEKEIS
+140 LNENTPKEQVKEDINQSINMNSIMSDFDESNSKWTEVEIT

-154 NQAIEEEMIFDKDVF
+154 NQAIEEEMTLDKDVF
-169 LLGEEVAEYDGAY
+169 LLGEEVAEYNGAY
-182 KVTQGLLDKFGSK
+182 KVTQGLLDKFGNK

-230 SMQAIDQIV
+230 SMQAIDQII

-256 IVFRGPNGAAARVG
+256 IVFRGPNGAAARVA

-285 GLLVIAPS
+285 GLLVVAPS

-306 RNPNPVVFLEH
+306 RNPNPVIFLEH
-317 ELLYKEKTSV
+317 ELLYKEKMKV
-327 PEENDFLIPIGKANL
+327 PEEDDFIIPIGKGKMIA
-342 IKEGNDVTI
+342 EGDDVTI

-356 SVQRI
+356 SVHRI
-361 LNALPSIE
+361 LNALPE
-369 KLGIK
+369 IK
-374 PDIIDLR
+374 NLNIKADIIDLR

-396 KTNRVVIVEDGFGST
+396 KTNRVVIVEDGWGNT

-420 IQSNCFDFLD
+420 IQSNCFDYLD
-430 AEIIKVSGKDVPMP
+430 SEIIKVSGKDVPMP
-444 YAENLEKLALPNTDE
+444 YAENLEALALPTRDE
-459 IVSAV
+459 IISAV
-464 KKVSYKN
+464 KKVTYKN

>member
-66 ISVNTEIALLTVE
+66 ISVNTEIAFLSVE

-85 KSEVSS
+85 KNEKPIESS
-91 AESTEIDEKTE
+91 PPVI
-102 KSTQNSSQVTHDS
+102 
-115 DDKNL
+115 
-120 TNSNISMSSL
+120 TNGADTKIKENNISMGSL
-130 LKQQTDNSES
+130 LKEQSDSLETKN
-140 KKWSEKEIS
+140 WSEKEIT

-154 NQAIEEEMIFDKDVF
+154 NQAIEEEMILDKDVF

-212 GAAMAGLKPICE
+212 GAAMSGLKPICE

-239 NSAAKSLYMSG
+239 NSASKSLYMSG

-285 GLLVIAPS
+285 GLLVVAPS

-317 ELLYKEKTSV
+317 ELLYKEKTNV

-342 IKEGNDVTI
+342 IKEGSDVTI

-381 SIKPLDEE
+381 SIKPLDED
-389 LIYKSVK
+389 LIYKSIK
-396 KTNRVVIVEDGFGST
+396 KTNRVVIVEDGWGNT

-420 IQSNCFDFLD
+420 IQSNCFDYLD
-430 AEIIKVSGKDVPMP
+430 SEIIKVSGKDVPMP
-444 YAENLEKLALPNTDE
+444 YAENLEKLALPSTDE
-459 IVSAV
+459 ITSAV
-464 KKVSYKN
+464 KKVSYTS

>member
-16 NLVKWLVK
+16 NLVKWLVE
-24 EGDDVLSGDILA
+24 EGQKVNSGDLIA

-47 ESPDDGKIEKI
+47 EAPDDGTINQ
-58 LVKEGSEN
+58 LVVSEGTEN
-66 ISVNTEIALLTVE
+66 IKVNSLIAILDVE
-79 GEEIEE
+79 GEDLENDVTPTDEIVTKEQP
-85 KSEVSS
+85 KKDVDSS
-91 AESTEIDEKTE
+91 ISMNSII
-102 KSTQNSSQVTHDS
+102 NSSEE
-115 DDKNL
+115 N
-120 TNSNISMSSL
+120 NSNW
-130 LKQQTDNSES
+130 TEV
-140 KKWSEKEIS
+140 EIT

-154 NQAIEEEMIFDKDVF
+154 NQAIEEEMNRDKDVF
-169 LLGEEVAEYDGAY
+169 LLGEEVAEYNGAY
-182 KVTQGLLDKFGSK
+182 KVTQGLLDKFGKK

-230 SMQAIDQIV
+230 SMQAIDQII

-256 IVFRGPNGAAARVG
+256 IVFRGPNGAAARVA

-285 GLLVIAPS
+285 GLLVVAPS

-306 RNPNPVVFLEH
+306 RNPNPVIFLEH
-317 ELLYKEKTSV
+317 ELLYKEKMMV
-327 PEENDFLIPIGKANL
+327 PEEDEFVIPLGKGKM
-342 IKEGNDVTI
+342 ISEGDDVTI

-356 SVQRI
+356 SVHKI
-361 LNALPSIE
+361 LNALPD
-369 KLGIK
+369 IK
-374 PDIIDLR
+374 SLNINADIIDLR
-381 SIKPLDEE
+381 SIKPLDED

-396 KTNRVVIVEDGFGST
+396 KTNRVVIVEDGWGNT

-420 IQSNCFDFLD
+420 IQSNCFDYLD
-430 AEIIKVSGKDVPMP
+430 SEIIKVSGKDVPMP
-444 YAENLEKLALPNTDE
+444 YAENLESLALPTKDE

-464 KKVSYKN
+464 KKVTYKN

>member
-16 NLVKWLVK
+16 NLVKWLVE
-24 EGDDVLSGDILA
+24 EGQKVNSGDIIA

-47 ESPDDGKIEKI
+47 EAPDDGVLKQFII
-58 LVKEGSEN
+58 SEGTEN
-66 ISVNTEIALLTVE
+66 IKVNSPIAILDVE
-79 GEEIEE
+79 GEDEE
-85 KSEVSS
+85 NESESLN
-91 AESTEIDEKTE
+91 ENTPKE
-102 KSTQNSSQVTHDS
+102 QVKEDINQS
-115 DDKNL
+115 
-120 TNSNISMSSL
+120 ISM
-130 LKQQTDNSES
+130 NSIMRDFDES
-140 KKWSEKEIS
+140 NSKWTEVEIT

-154 NQAIEEEMIFDKDVF
+154 NQAIEEEMTLDKDVF
-169 LLGEEVAEYDGAY
+169 LLGEEVAEYNGAY
-182 KVTQGLLDKFGSK
+182 KVTQGLLDKFGNK

-230 SMQAIDQIV
+230 SMQAIDQII

-256 IVFRGPNGAAARVG
+256 IVFRGPNGAAARVA

-285 GLLVIAPS
+285 GLLVVAPS

-306 RNPNPVVFLEH
+306 RNPNPVIFLEH
-317 ELLYKEKTSV
+317 ELLYKEKMKV
-327 PEENDFLIPIGKANL
+327 PEEDDFIIPIGKGKMIA
-342 IKEGNDVTI
+342 EGDDVTI

-356 SVQRI
+356 SVHRI
-361 LNALPSIE
+361 LNALPE
-369 KLGIK
+369 IK
-374 PDIIDLR
+374 NLNIKADIIDLR

-396 KTNRVVIVEDGFGST
+396 KTNRVVIVEDGWGNT

-420 IQSNCFDFLD
+420 IQSNCFDYLD
-430 AEIIKVSGKDVPMP
+430 SEIIKVSGKDVPMP
-444 YAENLEKLALPNTDE
+444 YAENLEALALPSRDE
-459 IVSAV
+459 IISAV
-464 KKVSYKN
+464 KKVTYKN

>member
-16 NLVKWLVK
+16 NLVKWLVE
-24 EGDDVLSGDILA
+24 EGQKVNSGDIIA

-47 ESPDDGKIEKI
+47 EAPDDGVLKQFII
-58 LVKEGSEN
+58 SEGTEN
-66 ISVNTEIALLTVE
+66 IKVNSPIAILDVE
-79 GEEIEE
+79 GEDEE
-85 KSEVSS
+85 NESESLN
-91 AESTEIDEKTE
+91 ENTPKE
-102 KSTQNSSQVTHDS
+102 QVKEDINQS
-115 DDKNL
+115 
-120 TNSNISMSSL
+120 ISM
-130 LKQQTDNSES
+130 NSIMSDFDES
-140 KKWSEKEIS
+140 NSKWTEVEIT

-154 NQAIEEEMIFDKDVF
+154 NQAIEEEMTLDKDVF
-169 LLGEEVAEYDGAY
+169 LLGEEVAEYNGAY
-182 KVTQGLLDKFGSK
+182 KVTQGLLDKFGNK

-230 SMQAIDQIV
+230 SMQAIDQII

-256 IVFRGPNGAAARVG
+256 IVFRGPNGAAARVA

-285 GLLVIAPS
+285 GLLVVAPS

-306 RNPNPVVFLEH
+306 RNPNPVIFLEH
-317 ELLYKEKTSV
+317 ELLYKEKMKV
-327 PEENDFLIPIGKANL
+327 PEEDDFIVPIGKGKMIA
-342 IKEGNDVTI
+342 EGDDVTI

-356 SVQRI
+356 SVHRI
-361 LNALPSIE
+361 LNALPE
-369 KLGIK
+369 IK
-374 PDIIDLR
+374 NLNIKADIIDLR

-396 KTNRVVIVEDGFGST
+396 KTNRVVIVEDGWGNT

-420 IQSNCFDFLD
+420 IQSNCFDYLD
-430 AEIIKVSGKDVPMP
+430 SEIIKVSGKDVPMP
-444 YAENLEKLALPNTDE
+444 YAENLEALALPTKDE
-459 IVSAV
+459 IISAV
-464 KKVSYKN
+464 KKVTYKN